1 MFQFQ
6 DLENVGR
13 SLPDTVST
21 SAQGYHECRD
31 SGFLSRVQ

>member
-1 MFQFQ
+1 MFQIQ

-21 SAQGYHECRD
+21 SAQGYH
-31 SGFLSRVQ
+31 